1 MTLQQLFDKVNK
13 RSYQSRAD
21 DEILSAISSASK
33 LLYNKILN
41 ENRGNFTKW
50 DTTFV
55 SIAVGQEDYALPP
68 DLQQI
73 VRFRERADSSSP
85 YRIIEPADINSNDF
99 IDAQFASIV
108 GADQDGPVS
117 DFMYYG
123 PILLEADAQTVLKQ
137 RHIRLAPTPQD
148 TRQTELVYT
157 AKFIE
162 ITSLDDFL
170 TIPDEGHEAV
180 MYYAAADLKVLN
192 DDDNTG
198 DLTMA
203 QMHEREFLKIV
214 RKNQTQKGPQVEP
227 YIDDLD

>member
-1 MTLQQLFDKVNK
+1 VTLQQLFDKVNK

-21 DEILSAISSASK
+21 DEILAAISSASK

-41 ENRGNFTKW
+41 ENRGNFLKW
-50 DTTFV
+50 DTTTV
-55 SIAVGQEDYALPP
+55 AIVANQEDYALPV

-73 VRFRERADSSSP
+73 VRFRERLNSSSD
-85 YRIIEPADINSNDF
+85 YRRIDPADINSNDF
-99 IDAQFASIV
+99 VDAQFASSF
-108 GADQDGPVS
+108 GADLDGPVS

-123 PILLEADAQTVLKQ
+123 PILLEADAQTAAKQ
-137 RHIRLAPTPQD
+137 RHVRLAPTPQD
-148 TRQTELVYT
+148 SRQTELVYT

-162 ITSLDDFL
+162 IIDLESFL

-214 RKNQTQKGPQVEP
+214 RKNQTQQGPKVEP
-227 YIDDLD
+227 YIIDMD